1 MWDISYQLDSNVI
14 KMGCYGIKYSIQF
27 GQIIISKGGEISN
40 NIYFRM
46 LLTLDK
52 CLLMLLVSYKPHTNI
67 ISSQMLK
74 YPKLTSENSSQLC
87 ESAQQWPKVHGN
99 IHDFNPNN
107 VKEMD
112 RVLI

>member
-1 MWDISYQLDSNVI
+1 MWDISYLSDTYVI
-14 KMGCYGIKYSIQF
+14 KMFYGTKYLIQF

-74 YPKLTSENSSQLC
+74 YPILTSENLSQLC
-87 ESAQQWPKVHGN
+87 AYSHQWPKVHRK
-99 IHDFNPNN
+99 IYDFNPNN